1 MSDFTV
7 DGTRLRY
14 ELTGDSGQVV
24 VFLNGIA
31 MTIGHWKPVI
41 QAMGSGYRYICH
53 DSRGQTLS
61 DKPAGPYSFDLH
73 AADLAALMDH
83 LGIEKAHIV
92 GTSYGSEVGMAFAAD
107 YPGRCSSLTVIDGV
121 SELDP
126 VLEAACD
133 SWRASAAV
141 DPRLFYKTLMPWTYS
156 STYLAANKAALK
168 SREEAMLSFPRE
180 WFDGFIAL
188 CDTFLAIDLTPRLK
202 EIRCPARVLVGDR
215 DILKHQG
222 FAKII
227 TDGIA
232 GASLGIIE
240 GAGHASVIEM
250 PQRVAQE
257 ISAFI
262 EGVRT

>member
-1 MSDFTV
+1 MPDFIV

-14 ELTGDSGQVV
+14 EFSGEKVPAV

-41 QAMGSGYRYICH
+41 QAMGEGFRFLCH
-53 DSRGQTLS
+53 DFRGQTLS
-61 DKPAGPYSFDLH
+61 DKPAGPYSFARH
-73 AADLAALMDH
+73 AADLAALMDS
-83 LGIEKAHIV
+83 LGVKKAHIV

-133 SWRASAAV
+133 SWRASAAL
-141 DPRLFYKTLMPWTYS
+141 DPRLFYKTLLPWTYS
-156 STYLAANKAALK
+156 SAYLSANKATLK
-168 SREEAMLSFPRE
+168 AREDAMTTFPKP

-188 CDTFLAIDLTPRLK
+188 CDAFLAIDLTPRLK
-202 EIRCPARVLVGDR
+202 DIGCPTLVLVGDR
-215 DILKHQG
+215 DILKHRG
-222 FAKII
+222 FAQII
-227 TDGIA
+227 ARGIA

-250 PQRVAQE
+250 PGRIAGE

-262 EGVRT
+262 GGLRA

>member
-1 MSDFTV
+1 MPDFIV

-14 ELTGDSGQVV
+14 ELTGDSGPVV

-31 MTIGHWKPVI
+31 MTIGHWKPVM
-41 QAMGSGYRYICH
+41 QAMGGGYRFLCH
-53 DSRGQTLS
+53 DCRGQTLS

-83 LGIEKAHIV
+83 LGIDKAHVV

-107 YPGRCSSLTVIDGV
+107 YPERCASLTVIDGV

-141 DPRLFYKTLMPWTYS
+141 DPRVFYKTLMPWTYS
-156 STYLAANKAALK
+156 SAYLAANKAVLK
-168 SREEAMLSFPRE
+168 TREEAMTSFPKA
-180 WFDGFIAL
+180 WFDGFIGL

-202 EIRCPARVLVGDR
+202 EIRCPTRVLVGDK
-215 DILKHQG
+215 DILKHMG
-222 FAKII
+222 FARII
-227 TDGIA
+227 AEGIA
-232 GASLGIIE
+232 GASLGVIE

-250 PQRVAQE
+250 PDRVARE
-257 ISAFI
+257 LSAFI
-262 EGVRT
+262 GGVRT